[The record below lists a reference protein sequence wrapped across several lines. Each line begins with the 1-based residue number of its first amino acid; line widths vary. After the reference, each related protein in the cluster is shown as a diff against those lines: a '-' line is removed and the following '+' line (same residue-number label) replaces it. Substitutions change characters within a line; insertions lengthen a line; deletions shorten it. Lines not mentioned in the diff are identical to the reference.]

1 MRCCRLRSVLAANV
15 LSKSKGCHTTC
26 PPSLGYNRARRVTTG
41 LDFSTNTYI
50 RTSFIWIV
58 EAFQKLPEDAP
69 LTVRHSKESIV
80 VIMTVDKQHV
90 HLWFSVMKLS
100 ALMQYNYK
108 RKKIK
113 IKSANC
119 EYKKIW

>member
-1 MRCCRLRSVLAANV
+1 MRCCRLRCAGSKCSVKV
-15 LSKSKGCHTTC
+15 KRLSYNMPTKPCIQQSKEKYYRLGLQYKHVHTH
-26 PPSLGYNRARRVTTG
+26 
-41 LDFSTNTYI
+41 I
-50 RTSFIWIV
+50 IH
-58 EAFQKLPEDAP
+58 KLPGDAP
-69 LTVRHSKESIV
+69 LTVHHSKESTV
-80 VIMTVDKQHV
+80 VIMTVDKQHI

-119 EYKKIW
+119 EYKKIC

>member
-1 MRCCRLRSVLAANV
+1 MLAANV

-26 PPSLGYNRARRVTTG
+26 PPSIVYNRARRGTTG

-50 RTSFIWIV
+50 RTSFIWIG

-69 LTVRHSKESIV
+69 LTVHHSKESTA
-80 VIMTVDKQHV
+80 VIMNVERQHV

-108 RKKIK
+108 RKKI
-113 IKSANC
+113 
-119 EYKKIW
+119 